1 MFIDGVD
8 FFLWSSGIVF
18 YTDSRRIV
26 FRFVPYLQAFQLFM
40 LFWITNFI
48 VALGQMTMSGAFAS
62 YYWAFRKPKD
72 IPLFPVT
79 ASLGRALRYVRVG
92 EGH

>member
-1 MFIDGVD
+1 MPDSSSCINGCMCFIVT
-8 FFLWSSGIVF
+8 SYSK
-18 YTDSRRIV
+18 
-26 FRFVPYLQAFQLFM
+26 YLQGYMFFM
-40 LFWITNFI
+40 LLWILNWL
-48 VALGQMTMSGAFAS
+48 VALTYMTMAGAFAS